1 MLVNRGESLSRQS
14 FVKGAA
20 VLAAAG
26 FSSRIIGA
34 FFRVVLAMLIA
45 DEGVGLFQMAYPV
58 YGALLAVST
67 AGIPL
72 AISKLVSE
80 SLAKGN
86 YASAYRIFRV
96 ALLVLSVSG
105 LLFSLAMYLGAPV
118 FAVSVA
124 RDPRA
129 TLALASIAP
138 AIFFVTVMSAYRGF
152 FQGQQQMMP
161 TAVSQIVEQLARVA
175 AALLLVV
182 MLLPR
187 GIEQA
192 AAGASF
198 GAVAGALFGLACLM
212 LIWQQRRGEFLRQC
226 GRCKND
232 NVSTAAVIRKIVA
245 LALPITAGSLV
256 MPLISLADLSLVPQ
270 RLHQAGFDTARAT
283 ALYGQLTGMATPL
296 VHIPTII
303 TVALAVSLVPAISEA
318 VALQRRRLVQE
329 RAYLALKITLLLGL
343 PAAAGLYLLAGP
355 ITELLFN
362 NAEAGA
368 VLAMMSG
375 SVIFLT
381 LYQATSGIL
390 QGLGRTAEPVV
401 NLLGGVLVKLVLTW
415 ILTVQPAWHIQGAAL
430 ATVAGFAVAAL
441 LNVHKVIVYTG
452 LPLRPAD
459 TLVKPGLATLGMSAV
474 LPLSLGWLE
483 TGLGRAGLA
492 RAGELATL
500 FSVAAGVVVYAA
512 LLLLLGVVRR
522 ADLEMVPRF
531 GSRLATAA
539 EKLRL
544 LRR

>member
-1 MLVNRGESLSRQS
+1 LSRQS

-26 FSSRIIGA
+26 FSARFIGA
-34 FFRVVLAMLIA
+34 FFRIVLAMLIG

-58 YGALLAVST
+58 YSALLAVST

-86 YASAYRIFRV
+86 YASAHRIFRV
-96 ALLVLSVSG
+96 ALLMLAVSG
-105 LLFSLAMYLGAPV
+105 FVFSLGMYLGAPT
-118 FAVSVA
+118 FAGLVA

-129 TLALASIAP
+129 SLALAAISP

-161 TAVSQIVEQLARVA
+161 TAVSQIIEQLARVA
-175 AALLLVV
+175 VALLLVV
-182 MLLPR
+182 LLLPY
-187 GIEQA
+187 GLAQA

-198 GAVAGALFGLACLM
+198 GAVAGAFFGLACLM
-212 LIWQQRRGEFLRQC
+212 LIWQKRRREFLQQC
-226 GRCKND
+226 GRCRND
-232 NVSTAAVIRKIVA
+232 GISTPDVMRRIIA
-245 LALPITAGSLV
+245 LALPITVGSLV
-256 MPLISLADLSLVPQ
+256 MPLVSLVDLSVVPL

-283 ALYGQLTGMATPL
+283 SLYGQLTGMATPL

-303 TVALAVSLVPAISEA
+303 TVALAASLVPAISEA
-318 VALQRRRLVQE
+318 LALQKRRLVQE
-329 RAYLALKITLLLGL
+329 RAFLAVKITLLLGL

-355 ITELLFN
+355 ITVLLFD

-368 VLAMMSG
+368 VLAMMAV

-381 LYQATSGIL
+381 LYQTTAGIL

-401 NLLGGVLVKLVLTW
+401 NLLGGALVKLVLTW

-441 LNVHKVIVYTG
+441 LNLHKVIAFTG
-452 LPLRPAD
+452 LPLRPVD
-459 TLVKPGLATLGMSAV
+459 TLVKPGLATLGMSIV

-483 TGLGRAGLA
+483 AGFGSVGIG

-500 FSVAAGVVVYAA
+500 FSVVVGVAVYAA

-522 ADLEMVPRF
+522 ADLEMVPLL
-531 GSRLATAA
+531 GSRVAAVA

>member
-1 MLVNRGESLSRQS
+1 M
-14 FVKGAA
+14 
-20 VLAAAG
+20 
-26 FSSRIIGA
+26 
-34 FFRVVLAMLIA
+34 LAMLIA

-86 YASAYRIFRV
+86 YAAAHRVFRV
-96 ALLVLSVSG
+96 ALLMLAVSG
-105 LLFSLAMYLGAPV
+105 FVFSLSMYLGAAM
-118 FAVSVA
+118 FASQVA

-129 TLALASIAP
+129 YLALVAISP
-138 AIFFVTVMSAYRGF
+138 AVFFVAVMSAYRGF

-161 TAVSQIVEQLARVA
+161 TAVSQIVEQVARVA

-182 MLLPR
+182 LLLPL
-187 GIEQA
+187 GLEQA

-198 GAVAGALFGLACLM
+198 GAVVGAFFGLACLV
-212 LIWQQRRGEFLRQC
+212 LIWQKRRGEFLQQYKQSKS
-226 GRCKND
+226 KND
-232 NVSTAAVIRKIVA
+232 TITTLEVMRKIIT

-256 MPLISLADLSLVPQ
+256 MPLVSLVDLSIVPQ

-303 TVALAVSLVPAISEA
+303 TVALAVSLVPTISEA
-318 VALQRRRLVQE
+318 VALQRWRLVQE
-329 RAYLALKITLLLGL
+329 RAYLAVKITLLLGL
-343 PAAAGLYLLAGP
+343 PAAAGLYLLSVP
-355 ITELLFN
+355 LTELLFA

-368 VLAMMSG
+368 VLAMMAG

-381 LYQATSGIL
+381 LYQTTSGIL

-415 ILTVQPAWHIQGAAL
+415 ILTMQPAWHIQGAAL

-441 LNVHKVIVYTG
+441 LNLYKVFVFTG
-452 LPLRPAD
+452 LQLRPTE
-459 TLVKPGLATLGMSAV
+459 TLLKPGLATLGMSVILPLTLDWLKAV
-474 LPLSLGWLE
+474 LDV
-483 TGLGRAGLA
+483 AGIA
-492 RAGELATL
+492 RSAELATL
-500 FSVAAGVVVYAA
+500 FSVIVGVVVYFS

-522 ADLEMVPRF
+522 ADLELVPRL
-531 GSRLATAA
+531 GNRLATAA

>member
-1 MLVNRGESLSRQS
+1 LSRQS
-14 FVKGAA
+14 FVRGAA

-26 FSSRIIGA
+26 FSSRLIGA

-80 SLAKGN
+80 SLARGN

-96 ALLVLSVSG
+96 ALFMLAVSG
-105 LLFSLAMYLGAPV
+105 FVFSVGLYLGAPL
-118 FAVSVA
+118 FAYYVA

-129 TLALASIAP
+129 ALPLTSISP

-161 TAVSQIVEQLARVA
+161 TAVSQIIEQIARVA
-175 AALLLVV
+175 VALLLVV
-182 MLLPR
+182 LLLPQ
-187 GIEQA
+187 GLEQA

-198 GAVAGALFGLACLM
+198 GAVAGAFFGLACLL
-212 LIWQQRRGEFLRQC
+212 LIWRGRRREFLQQC
-226 GRCKND
+226 GRGRD
-232 NVSTAAVIRKIVA
+232 DSVSTLDMMRKVIA
-245 LALPITAGSLV
+245 LALPITVGSLV
-256 MPLISLADLSLVPQ
+256 MPLISLVDLSVVPQ
-270 RLHQAGFDTARAT
+270 QLHQAGFDTARAT

-303 TVALAVSLVPAISEA
+303 TVALAASLVPAMSEA
-318 VALQRRRLVQE
+318 LALQKRRLVQE
-329 RAYLALKITLLLGL
+329 RAYLAVKITLLLGL
-343 PAAAGLYLLAGP
+343 PAAAGLYLLAGR
-355 ITELLFN
+355 ITVLLFG

-368 VLAMMSG
+368 VLALMAG

-381 LYQATSGIL
+381 LYQTTAGIL

-401 NLLGGVLVKLVLTW
+401 NLLGGALVKLVLTW
-415 ILTVQPAWHIQGAAL
+415 VLTAQPAWHIQGAAV

-441 LNVHKVIVYTG
+441 LNLRKVVVFTG

-459 TLVKPGLATLGMSAV
+459 TLLKPGFATLGMSAV

-483 TGLGRAGLA
+483 AGITGAGIGRAS
-492 RAGELATL
+492 ELATL
-500 FSVAAGVVVYAA
+500 LSVVVGVVVYAA

-522 ADLEMVPRF
+522 SDLEMVPRF
-531 GSRLATAA
+531 GSRLATVA